1 MFFTMTPTRTPRL
14 VSLTAIAALLAS
26 GMGLALATAPT
37 ASAANTPITIALEA
51 PLTGAQSSNGID
63 MYRGAQLAVDQVNA
77 KGGVLGRKV
86 VLIKADDQANPDMAL
101 SVAQKVQAAGAVA
114 VIGPYNSSVGV
125 VNLPY
130 YLTHSITPVQM
141 TSTDDTTGEGVTVQP
156 KNSQI
161 APVESDYVHSKFS
174 GCPKVVMLVDP
185 STYTQGMADRFGK
198 AMVCGDGK
206 PVTSIPIT
214 EGQANYTSQVSQALA
229 LSPDLVYVSTYYPE
243 GSKIATALTAAN
255 SKASCLMGLANVDA
269 AFVTAAGIPASQ
281 RCVFSGVPAAAQL
294 PTASSYVKAYKAK
307 FNATP
312 GVWGTFTYDSA
323 NILFAAMTKAGNVK
337 YASVLKNLSATK
349 NYAGQTGSITIDS
362 KTGNRTKVPVY
373 ILKVDSN
380 GTFVIN

>member
-1 MFFTMTPTRTPRL
+1 MKPTCLSRPGTL
-14 VSLTAIAALLAS
+14 VALAALVLSGSAASLA
-26 GMGLALATAPT
+26 AAPS
-37 ASAANTPITIALEA
+37 ASAASSPITIALEA

-63 MYRGAQLAVDQVNA
+63 MYRGAKLAVDQINA

-86 VLIKADDQANPDMAL
+86 VLIKADDQANPDLAL

-130 YLTHSITPVQM
+130 YLSHSITPVQM

-161 APVESDYVHSKFS
+161 APVESDYVYKQYS

-206 PVTSIPIT
+206 PVTSIAIT
-214 EGQANYTSQVSQALA
+214 EGQSSYATQVSQALA

-243 GSKIATALTAAN
+243 GSKIATALAAST
-255 SKASCLMGLANVDA
+255 SKASCLMGLANVDP

-323 NILFAAMTKAGNVK
+323 NILFAAMTKAGSVK
-337 YASVLKNLSATK
+337 YNPVLKNLLATK
-349 NYAGQTGSITIDS
+349 NYSGQTGSITIDP

-373 ILKVDSN
+373 ILKVDKN